1 MVEQATSWVKQNATL
16 VYFLIA
22 QAIALASGLTYIV
35 NWKSDLESR
44 VHILEVRGSP
54 HLAEINNRLTVT
66 EKETQANTARI
77 ESGLDRVDYRVN
89 RIVEILTR
97 ELGKTPQ
104 QLQQPNR

>member
-22 QAIALASGLTYIV
+22 QTIALASGLTYIV

-54 HLAEINNRLTVT
+54 HLEQINSRLTVT
-66 EKETQANTARI
+66 EKETQNNNARI
-77 ESGLDRVDYRVN
+77 D
-89 RIVEILTR
+89 RIVEIMLR
-97 ELGKTPQ
+97 ELPIKPQ
-104 QLQQPNR
+104 DVRPR

>member
-1 MVEQATSWVKQNATL
+1 MTL
-16 VYFLIA
+16 VIFLVG
-22 QAIALASGLTYIV
+22 QTLALMSTLAYIV
-35 NWKSDLESR
+35 NWKADLESR

-77 ESGLDRVDYRVN
+77 ENGIERIDQRVN

-97 ELGKTPQ
+97 ELGKP
-104 QLQQPNR
+104 PR

>member
-44 VHILEVRGSP
+44 VHILEERGSP

-66 EKETQANTARI
+66 EKETQANTARVEMGI
-77 ESGLDRVDYRVN
+77 KRIDDRID
-89 RIVEILTR
+89 RIVAIMTR

-104 QLQQPNR
+104 QLQQQR

>member
-1 MVEQATSWVKQNATL
+1 MVDQATSWVKENSTL

-22 QAIALASGLTYIV
+22 QTVALASGLTYIV

-66 EKETQANTARI
+66 EKETQANTTRI
-77 ESGLDRVDYRVN
+77 ENGIDRIDSRVN
-89 RIVEILTR
+89 RIGEILTR
-97 ELGKTPQ
+97 ELGKTLQ
-104 QLQQPNR
+104 QLLQPNR